1 MISKNTPLGR
11 AVISNTPY
19 PMQNLKKIYRFL
31 ALLATFRGLHSQKY
45 AFLPMVLNIKND
57 QLTMGYVNV
66 PLIFLP
72 N

>member
-1 MISKNTPLGR
+1 
-11 AVISNTPY
+11 
-19 PMQNLKKIYRFL
+19 MQNLIFFYRFL

-57 QLTMGYVNV
+57 QLTMGFGFV
-66 PLIFLP
+66 PCIFLP